1 MPTLLKPTLLE
12 VSDDVAQ
19 SLVLVFD
26 NIFHFVDGEVLVL
39 TLQKYTEAGQTFTKV
54 RLQCESMDLAADVVQ
69 DMAKF
74 FKWNELD
81 SEADFPTEFDAF
93 QEVITTVAE
102 CNAARM
108 NLTADMADDSQR
120 IKVSNYLFIN
130 YRFVAMFM
138 I

>member
-1 MPTLLKPTLLE
+1 
-12 VSDDVAQ
+12 
-19 SLVLVFD
+19 
-26 NIFHFVDGEVLVL
+26 
-39 TLQKYTEAGQTFTKV
+39 
-54 RLQCESMDLAADVVQ
+54 MDLAADVVQ

-81 SEADFPTEFDAF
+81 SEADFPTEFDLF

-120 IKVSNYLFIN
+120 IKVS
-130 YRFVAMFM
+130 RFDRGFAGRE
-138 I
+138 

>member
-1 MPTLLKPTLLE
+1 M
-12 VSDDVAQ
+12 
-19 SLVLVFD
+19 
-26 NIFHFVDGEVLVL
+26 
-39 TLQKYTEAGQTFTKV
+39 
-54 RLQCESMDLAADVVQ
+54 RLQCESIDLAADVMQ

-81 SEADFPTEFDAF
+81 SEAEFTTEFDAF

-120 IKVSNYLFIN
+120 IKVIKRFISIIKIA
-130 YRFVAMFM
+130 YTT
-138 I
+138 IIYWIL